1 MLTGR
6 PIDHTFLDR
15 WERDVCQCLQR
26 AVRRPFML
34 VRGGPAVDESARQS
48 WLIDPILASV
58 CAHQPVASGYIMRF
72 EPEGT
77 GVRLWVGVG
86 VTDEPVLGGFLCE
99 SLEQQAFVA
108 SLKPLFRKLDAT
120 SFMGQGCWVRSM
132 VTSAD
137 GSSVTLTGTLLDQAA
152 AVYVP
157 TVPGA
162 GFLVAEAYR
171 VYDTA
176 DDMELDA
183 ERVAGRLAGDF
194 GALYSGLFPRKVAR

>member
-6 PIDHTFLDR
+6 LIDGTFLDR
-15 WERDVCQCLQR
+15 WERDVCHCLQR
-26 AVRRPFML
+26 AVGRPFML
-34 VRGGPAVDESARQS
+34 VRGGAPVEESLRQS

-58 CAHQPVASGYIMRF
+58 CAHQSIASGYVMRF
-72 EPEGT
+72 EPEGS

-86 VTDEPVLGGFLCE
+86 VTDEPVLGGFLRE
-99 SLEQQAFVA
+99 SFEQPAFVA
-108 SLKPLFRKLDAT
+108 SIKPLFRKLDAT

-132 VTSAD
+132 VTSPD
-137 GSSVTLTGTLLDQAA
+137 GSSVALTGALLDQV
-152 AVYVP
+152 AVDYDP
-157 TVPGA
+157 AVPGV

-194 GALYSGLFPRKVAR
+194 GVLYSGLFPRRVAR

>member
-183 ERVAGRLAGDF
+183 ERVAGRLTGDF
-194 GALYSGLFPRKVAR
+194 GVLYNGLFPRKVAR